1 MEGKIMRAIEI
12 LFATATILALGT
24 TAFAKTTPVSMEIG
38 AKVRY
43 VTEGTNSESKI
54 NATPA
59 TLEIAALEDN
69 APMPDSSSA
78 TVGGDGTATFG
89 PILYS
94 EPGDYRYE
102 VTQVAGSDPDVS
114 YDSTKYVVKVGV
126 FSDDDGKL
134 TYAVESFKSGDS
146 EKGEILFSN
155 SVKTKN
161 GSKGTDRITE
171 NESETTSPKQ
181 TESPTQAG
189 SPVQTGDEPLDGLF
203 LSLAVAILLSLAAG
217 LLLGRK
223 ERAER

>member
-1 MEGKIMRAIEI
+1 MKRKTTYAIGI
-12 LFATATILALGT
+12 LLAAATLLALGT
-24 TAFAKTTPVSMEIG
+24 TAFAKSTPISVEIG
-38 AKVRY
+38 ARVRY
-43 VTEGTNSESKI
+43 VTEGTNAESKI
-54 NATPA
+54 DATPT
-59 TLEIAALEDN
+59 TLEIVAVEDD
-69 APMPDSSSA
+69 APMPDSTTS
-78 TVGGDGTATFG
+78 TVGGDGTVTFG

-102 VTQVAGSDPDVS
+102 VTQVAGSESGVS
-114 YDSTKYVVKVGV
+114 YDSTKYVVRVGV

-134 TYAVESFKSGDS
+134 TYAVESFKSGGS
-146 EKGEILFSN
+146 EKGEILFTN

-161 GSKGTDRITE
+161 GNKATDRETE
-171 NESETTSPKQ
+171 KESETTTPKQ

-223 ERAER
+223 KQAER